1 MIPVNQTDKTPT
13 WRRNLED
20 ILEDMENFS
29 QQGIT
34 ALISPEEMEILLDY
48 INKPSDG
55 YFS

>member
-1 MIPVNQTDKTPT
+1 MVPANQTDKTPT

-48 INKPSDG
+48 IDRPSDG